1 MSKMRTEEEIINKM
15 FEAEKVMRHW
25 EKELR
30 MLTATHGLDKAK
42 NRKDFMEAVRNY
54 NALRG
59 VVKTCHYM
67 LGNQECPLI

>member
-30 MLTATHGLDKAK
+30 MRTATHGLDKAK
-42 NRKDFMEAVRNY
+42 QRKEFWEAVRNY

-59 VVKTCHYM
+59 VVKSCHYM

>member
-1 MSKMRTEEEIINKM
+1 MIKMRTEEEIVNKM
-15 FEAEKVMRHW
+15 FEAEKVMNHW

-30 MLTATHGLDKAK
+30 ILTATYGLENAK
-42 NRKDFMEAVRNY
+42 QQKDFMEAVRNY